1 MFALCLLFIA
11 FFHLT
16 KQLYLYIMLNVK
28 QKEGIS
34 MENANEKK
42 KKKIIWYSTEERIM
56 SFHFVVNYTKKIF
69 NSYIDMFRFALGLI
83 DIGFKIM

>member
-1 MFALCLLFIA
+1 MA
-11 FFHLT
+11 
-16 KQLYLYIMLNVK
+16 
-28 QKEGIS
+28 
-34 MENANEKK
+34 NAIVKK
-42 KKKIIWYSTEERIM
+42 KKKIVWYSKEDKIM

>member
-1 MFALCLLFIA
+1 
-11 FFHLT
+11 
-16 KQLYLYIMLNVK
+16 MLNVK

-34 MENANEKK
+34 MENAIAIANE
-42 KKKIIWYSTEERIM
+42 KIIWYSTEERIM

-83 DIGFKIM
+83 DIGFKIMWGGMKWANRVNADSAER

>member
-1 MFALCLLFIA
+1 
-11 FFHLT
+11 
-16 KQLYLYIMLNVK
+16 
-28 QKEGIS
+28 
-34 MENANEKK
+34 MENAIAIANE
-42 KKKIIWYSTEERIM
+42 KIIWYSTEERIM